1 MRRTTM
7 PVSAEILEE
16 ARLTVPGRDTIA
28 IKEAQARPVDLGPML
43 AVCGLTGGAGATT
56 LAYLVAL
63 AAAEQDDGPVLLAD
77 TGGPSGGLAPLSGI
91 ETPHSLPELAAQI
104 AARHPLE
111 TGVYATGP
119 AGVRVLAS
127 GPDFAPARGHDQL
140 ARLLIDA
147 REAHRLTVI
156 DCGTL
161 AREAD
166 RIALGA
172 ATPIAWILPATADGI
187 RRGQRVLHAVPRI
200 GSRQLVVG
208 RREVQHAKAPLR
220 DLRHLASELSAPLVL
235 VPHLPELES
244 RMHDRAVE
252 TAQAPLQ
259 AILGA
264 LQR

>member
-1 MRRTTM
+1 M
-7 PVSAEILEE
+7 PVSAEIVEE

-28 IKEAQARPVDLGPML
+28 IKEAQASPVDLGPML

-63 AAAEQDDGPVLLAD
+63 AAAGQDDGPVLIAD
-77 TGGPSGGLAPLSGI
+77 TGGPSGGLATLAGV
-91 ETPHSLPELAAQI
+91 ETPHSIVELAAQV
-104 AARHPLE
+104 AARRPMHS
-111 TGVYATGP
+111 GVYATGP
-119 AGVRVLAS
+119 AGVRVLAC
-127 GPDFAPARGHDQL
+127 GPDFASSQGHDQL

-147 REAHRLTVI
+147 REAHRVTVI

-172 ATPIAWILPATADGI
+172 ATHVAWVLPATADGI
-187 RRGQRVLHAVPRI
+187 RRGRRVLAAAPTAAA
-200 GSRQLVVG
+200 RQLVVG
-208 RREVQHAKAPLR
+208 RREVHQAKAPLR

-235 VPHLPELES
+235 VPHIPELES
-244 RMHDRAVE
+244 RRHVGAIE
-252 TAQAPLQ
+252 TAQVPLQ

>member
-1 MRRTTM
+1 M
-7 PVSAEILEE
+7 PVSAEIVEE
-16 ARLTVPGRDTIA
+16 ARLTVPGRDTTA

-63 AAAEQDDGPVLLAD
+63 AAAEQDDGPVLIAD
-77 TGGPSGGLAPLSGI
+77 TGGPSGGLATLAGV
-91 ETPHSLPELAAQI
+91 ETPHSLPELASQI

-111 TGVYATGP
+111 TGIYATGP
-119 AGVRVLAS
+119 TGVRVLAS
-127 GPDFAPARGHDQL
+127 GPDFSSTQDHDQL

-147 REAHRLTVI
+147 REAHCLTVI

-172 ATPIAWILPATADGI
+172 ATHIAWILPATADGI
-187 RRGQRVLHAVPRI
+187 RRGQRVLHAAPRT
-200 GSRQLVVG
+200 GARQLVVG
-208 RREVQHAKAPLR
+208 RRDVHQTKAPLR
-220 DLRHLASELSAPLVL
+220 DLRHLARELPAPLVL

-244 RMHDRAVE
+244 RRHSRAVDA
-252 TAQAPLQ
+252 AQVPVQ